1 MTGSSMTAAKSGSS
15 ASTGTT
21 PPVVGAGTFN
31 GGDVSIAGLPATSP
45 GIDGS
50 SPSPDSTA
58 LLAQAMASFGSG
70 AVGANSSDSI
80 FAAEL
85 SQQSTLTAPLDPP
98 SESQRVGRHSLE
110 HLYARLSTR
119 CGFFL
124 QFAMS
129 CSDSRRAIG
138 PMRALALSARP

>member
-58 LLAQAMASFGSG
+58 LLAQAMASFGAG
-70 AVGANSSDSI
+70 AAGANSSDSI

-85 SQQSTLTAPLDPP
+85 SQQSTLTAPLDPHL
-98 SESQRVGRHSLE
+98 SHS
-110 HLYARLSTR
+110 A
-119 CGFFL
+119 
-124 QFAMS
+124 
-129 CSDSRRAIG
+129 
-138 PMRALALSARP
+138 